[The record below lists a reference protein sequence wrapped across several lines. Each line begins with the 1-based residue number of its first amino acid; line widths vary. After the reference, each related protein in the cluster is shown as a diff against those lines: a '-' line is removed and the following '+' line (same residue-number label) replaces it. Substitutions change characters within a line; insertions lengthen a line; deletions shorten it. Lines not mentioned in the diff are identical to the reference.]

1 MKLITE
7 LNWVTVVCSYLLS
20 ERSFFKN
27 SSTWVNI
34 KVDSTRPSKIVK
46 ELNIINE
53 KMLVDSVN
61 TLELHVCKYSLK
73 CEDCYSSD
81 KRKDDYSKSCQ
92 QIMKNVSE
100 SYNEINTEVT
110 EYEYYL
116 DLTQI
121 PEAPQ
126 FLELNLVPKELQK
139 WGQWGLGWL
148 LDQLVKTVLGS

>member
-1 MKLITE
+1 MWYIGHLADTCKSI
-7 LNWVTVVCSYLLS
+7 VTANSAEIRSIQVCSYLLS

-61 TLELHVCKYSLK
+61 TLELH
-73 CEDCYSSD
+73 
-81 KRKDDYSKSCQ
+81 DYSKNCQ
-92 QIMKNVSE
+92 QIMKNVTE
-100 SYNEINTEVT
+100 SCNEINTEVT
-110 EYEYYL
+110 EYEYYP